1 MIRVL
6 HCIETI
12 ASGGVEQVRL
22 TLVRGLDP
30 SKFEHKIIC
39 TWKGGAIAIALEQ
52 EGIELIPIGGFTH
65 PFEWNKQKQVLEV
78 IRKFKPHIIH
88 GAIFEGMSMAAIA
101 GTLGGVPIRILEET
115 SEPIG
120 RSKKSLWLQR
130 LFLRLSDKIVGISPS
145 VVKFLI
151 EKAKLPASKIFLINN
166 GVTIPAPNEPKETQE
181 LKNKLGLKEHDFVIG
196 SVGRIYDEVKRFSDI
211 LKALEILN
219 DPKYKLLVIGDGPDL
234 ESLKLLSEE
243 LDLSKQVIF
252 LGQQPNP
259 HPFFGVMDV
268 FCIVSAHEGFGLVA
282 VEAMMHNLPVIA
294 TKVGGLKD
302 VVVNEETGYLVP
314 SYSPQQIA
322 DKIKVLAIDSE
333 LRKSMGEKGR
343 TRALENYSAKR
354 YCDEI
359 EDLYLELLAKKGIQ
373 A

>member
-120 RSKKSLWLQR
+120 RSKN
-130 LFLRLSDKIVGISPS
+130 LFGCSD
-145 VVKFLI
+145 
-151 EKAKLPASKIFLINN
+151 
-166 GVTIPAPNEPKETQE
+166 
-181 LKNKLGLKEHDFVIG
+181 
-196 SVGRIYDEVKRFSDI
+196 Y
-211 LKALEILN
+211 
-219 DPKYKLLVIGDGPDL
+219 
-234 ESLKLLSEE
+234 
-243 LDLSKQVIF
+243 F
-252 LGQQPNP
+252 LGYLIRSW
-259 HPFFGVMDV
+259 V
-268 FCIVSAHEGFGLVA
+268 FLH
-282 VEAMMHNLPVIA
+282 
-294 TKVGGLKD
+294 
-302 VVVNEETGYLVP
+302 
-314 SYSPQQIA
+314 
-322 DKIKVLAIDSE
+322 
-333 LRKSMGEKGR
+333 R
-343 TRALENYSAKR
+343 
-354 YCDEI
+354 
-359 EDLYLELLAKKGIQ
+359 
-373 A
+373 